1 MGANVAASVSD
12 NLVDWRRAISS
23 AFYPQDVLA
32 ESEGPFRANL
42 SVWTLGDISFSRIKS
57 SPVTYRRCSSQIA
70 SRIENYHLMT
80 IPLGGDLL
88 FEQQA
93 KQSRCRTRA
102 LLAERGDLPYEL
114 HQPNANELLVLKVPE
129 SLLDAR
135 LPRGKTFMGRA
146 ISMSGGVVGLFID
159 LMQSMS
165 ANIDAIE
172 PAHYTM
178 LSRQALDLLGIAL
191 SAGDHA
197 FESSESSVK
206 DAHFR
211 RIMTAARARLFE
223 TRLSPAD
230 IADQCGISVRYLH
243 RLFASRGTSLGRWVL
258 EERLA
263 ASDEALRRRRKQE
276 SIAAIAYRFGF
287 ADQAQFC
294 RHYKKRFGRTPSDTR
309 AGARQTDS

>member
-1 MGANVAASVSD
+1 MGADVAASVLD
-12 NLVDWRRAISS
+12 NVADWRRAISS
-23 AFYPQDVLA
+23 AFYPQDVLV
-32 ESEGPFRANL
+32 EPQGPFRANL

-57 SPVTYRRCSSQIA
+57 PPVTYKRCSRQIA
-70 SRIENYHLMT
+70 SRVENYHLMT
-80 IPLGGDLL
+80 IPLGGDL
-88 FEQQA
+88 FFDQQA
-93 KQSRCRTRA
+93 QQSHCRTRT

-114 HQPNANELLVLKVPE
+114 HQPDANELLVLKVPE
-129 SLLDAR
+129 TLLDAR

-146 ISMSGGVVGLFID
+146 VGASNGVVGLFID

-172 PAHYTM
+172 PANHLV
-178 LSRQALDLLGIAL
+178 LSRQALDLLGLAL

-197 FESSESSVK
+197 FESSESSVR

-223 TRLSPAD
+223 RRLSPAAV
-230 IADQCGISVRYLH
+230 ADQCGISVRYLH

-258 EERLA
+258 EERLS
-263 ASDEALRRRRKQE
+263 ASDEALRRRPKQG

-287 ADQAQFC
+287 SDQAQFC

-309 AGARQTDS
+309 AIAKRTDG